1 MIEFYNFLGVILL
14 VIALMY
20 AKNIFSPLAAFS
32 LFVFHTFNSAPL
44 FFGSSYKGLFVL
56 SDNALVDGYGY
67 MCFFLVCFY
76 LTIFLIHSGFRSN
89 VEIIIHNPNASAN
102 TGKLKINYLAV
113 GLLSVLLIEVFR
125 RLIAVDFNITDFI
138 NYTLGPRFGRPW
150 SQIGALGG
158 AGFLGSLSSI
168 IFPAA
173 PFFLGIL
180 IVISK
185 KNTWLLFVLWLISSV
200 LVFFDYSRTFFF
212 LAGVAPYLGYA
223 FVKGFKGFGFYF
235 MGIVIVIAMQLLFS
249 IQLSIRD
256 YGLLESLNLNLEILN
271 FSYKQDDS
279 FYWIL
284 SIVSIYNQRGYG
296 LEGSDFFIVSML
308 NFIPRFFWS
317 GKPALLDGFYD
328 GFKPH
333 FIAVTALGEL
343 VMFFGPY
350 FAVLLFIIIFAI
362 IYFITLKIYGLSRTK
377 MGFALYFIWLFY
389 VYSIF
394 RSLLNISMGFYIFG
408 FSLVVYLIVHS
419 VSKKKK
425 FVV

>member
-14 VIALMY
+14 VIALVY
-20 AKNIFSPLAAFS
+20 AKNIFSPLAAFA
-32 LFVFHTFNSAPL
+32 LFVFHTFNSAPI
-44 FFGSSYKGLFVL
+44 FFGSNYKGLFVL
-56 SDNALVDGYGY
+56 SENALVDGYGY
-67 MCFFLVCFY
+67 MCFFLVSFY
-76 LTIFLIHSGFRSN
+76 LTIFLIHSVSSSN
-89 VEIIIHNPNASAN
+89 VEIRFHNHNTSAT
-102 TGKLKINYLAV
+102 TGYLKINYLIV

-125 RLIAVDFNITDFI
+125 RLIAVDFSVPDFI

-150 SQIGALGG
+150 SQSGALGG

-168 IFPAA
+168 LFPAA

-212 LAGVAPYLGYA
+212 LASVAPYLGYA

-235 MGIVIVIAMQLLFS
+235 IGIVIVVTMQLLFS
-249 IQLSIRD
+249 VQLSIRD
-256 YGLLESLNLNLEILN
+256 YGLFESLNLNLEILN

-296 LEGSDFFIVSML
+296 LEGGDFFIVSML

-317 GKPALLDGFYD
+317 GKPALLDGFYE

-350 FAVLLFIIIFAI
+350 FAVLLFIFIFSV
-362 IYFITLKIYGLSRTK
+362 IYLITVKVYGLSKTR

-408 FSLVVYLIVHS
+408 FALIIYLAINKL
-419 VSKKKK
+419 SKKKK
-425 FVV
+425 SYV